1 MIDMQFLKENKALL
15 YIAITLP
22 LFFFALD
29 NTFILWLRDLEKSRS
44 SLYVFLESVDPL
56 INLFSH
62 GVTLI
67 IIASLM
73 CVIGKF
79 SNKKLYEA
87 GKSLCIG
94 FLTAG
99 VVTQIL
105 KHLIG
110 RARPRM
116 TDELLLIGPTLKSGY
131 DSFPSGHTA
140 VAFCFAYILSQYFPR
155 YRIIFYIFAIFC
167 GFERA
172 EDSAHFLSDVLAGA
186 FVGLLIGKILLKMF
200 HVKFTRLDTTS
211 NNNQYLIKHS

>member
-1 MIDMQFLKENKALL
+1 MNNLQFLEENKNLL

-22 LFFFALD
+22 LFFFCLD
-29 NTFILWLRDLEKSRS
+29 NTFILWLRDIENNGS
-44 SLYVFLESVDPL
+44 SLHLFLKSIDPP
-56 INLFSH
+56 INFFSH

-67 IIASLM
+67 IIAFVAYL
-73 CVIGKF
+73 IGKF

-87 GKSLCIG
+87 GKALCIG

-99 VVTQIL
+99 IVTQIL

-110 RARPRM
+110 RARPRL

-140 VAFCFAYILSQYFPR
+140 VAFCFAHILSLYLPG
-155 YRIIFYIFAIFC
+155 YRIAFYIIAIII

-186 FVGLLIGKILLKMF
+186 FVGIIIGRIVIKMF
-200 HVKFTRLDTTS
+200 RSKQLAINS
-211 NNNQYLIKHS
+211 NS